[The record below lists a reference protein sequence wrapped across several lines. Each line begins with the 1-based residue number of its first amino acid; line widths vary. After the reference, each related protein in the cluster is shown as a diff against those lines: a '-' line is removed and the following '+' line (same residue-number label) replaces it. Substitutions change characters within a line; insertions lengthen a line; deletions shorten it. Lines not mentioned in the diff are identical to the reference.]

1 MKIRFLR
8 DYLVK
13 DDTGTTYKKGQV
25 CDMVETSARH
35 FLNRGAAVDVSAGEV
50 ETSTVKPAEKAVRA
64 EPKVKTVG
72 TQDQANKRTG
82 H

>member
-13 DDTGTTYKKGQV
+13 DDTGTAYKKGQV

-35 FLNRGAAVDVSAGEV
+35 FLNRGLAVDASAEV
-50 ETSTVKPAEKAVRA
+50 ETSTVRPAEKAVRTG
-64 EPKVKTVG
+64 PKVKTVG
-72 TQDQANKRTG
+72 TQDYPNKRTG
-82 H
+82 N